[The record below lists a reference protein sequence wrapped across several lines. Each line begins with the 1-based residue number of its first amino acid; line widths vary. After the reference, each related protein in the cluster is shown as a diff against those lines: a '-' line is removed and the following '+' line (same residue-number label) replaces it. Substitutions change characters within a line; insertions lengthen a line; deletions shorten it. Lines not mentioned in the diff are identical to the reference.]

1 MSRKYFRTRSI
12 HVPLNER
19 NLCNMLVKKK
29 VLWTYRQMKKDSVLN
44 EDEIL
49 AEEVKKYGM
58 KKAVIVSTERC
69 RIKCFIE
76 SCRKIFGEW

>member
-1 MSRKYFRTRSI
+1 
-12 HVPLNER
+12 
-19 NLCNMLVKKK
+19 
-29 VLWTYRQMKKDSVLN
+29 MKKDSVLN